1 LDHPAS
7 VSIEK
12 EVSPPRL
19 VKKVSSMEA
28 PISAVEILLK
38 KIEH

>member
-19 VKKVSSMEA
+19 VKKVSMEA